1 MIQLTAK
8 KTKWFTFPQDETGE
22 TQVEILH
29 LKPGKIAEIDAKA
42 NRIVGRHVND
52 DFVTEVDINV
62 NSRMLEIVK
71 ASIVNWKGFQD
82 LSGRTMKCTDANKV
96 KLLND
101 FDWFFAQIELFRDEL
116 AVEFEA
122 EQEEAEKN

>member
-1 MIQLTAK
+1 
-8 KTKWFTFPQDETGE
+8 
-22 TQVEILH
+22 
-29 LKPGKIAEIDAKA
+29 
-42 NRIVGRHVND
+42 
-52 DFVTEVDINV
+52 
-62 NSRMLEIVK
+62 VK